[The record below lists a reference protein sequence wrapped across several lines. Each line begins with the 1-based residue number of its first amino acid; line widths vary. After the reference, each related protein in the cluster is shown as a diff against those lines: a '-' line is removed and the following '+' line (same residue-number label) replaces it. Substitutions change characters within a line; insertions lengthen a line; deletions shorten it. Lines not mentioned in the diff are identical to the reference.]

1 MGKGFLGYL
10 DAIDYLVSVLEKE
23 KANKTRSD
31 KTKSDEVKSE
41 NANED

>member
-1 MGKGFLGYL
+1 M

-23 KANKTRSD
+23 KANKTESD